1 MNKIVELVIDFED
14 LEFEDLGVEI
24 MSLVDAPAIAVNWM
38 AFSEEFVVNPLPGEG
53 ESDFIS
59 RCIATEVDAGYDQ
72 DQAAAIC
79 YSKWEDTKFKFDEDE
94 WFDAVLKLAESD
106 EYGTKID
113 ENVVFIDGT
122 KEQFESVSDIA
133 QGIRALDILDGEDVG
148 RQIETRY
155 RYRGSIK
162 PNSRN
167 FCRAMV
173 ALNKMYSFE
182 EIEVMS
188 SLPLQPGMGP
198 GGNNTYN
205 IFFYKGG
212 VNCGHYWEQLSVFE
226 RNGQTVIISEGPV
239 RGDAGEVAGP
249 RNNYWRMGAQWQF
262 SNDDKMIVTG
272 PAMIPNQLI
281 PRKDA
286 MGNLFHVYFS
296 KETIANIAKK
306 FLADQNAHNTDIN
319 HNDEVVQEN
328 TLLESWIVDDPKMD
342 KSTALGFN
350 VPSGTWMTSYK
361 INNKDTWSKIKN
373 GELNG
378 FSVTGQFIEK
388 LQS

>member
-24 MSLVDAPAIAVNWM
+24 MSLVDQPAIAVNWL
-38 AFSEEFVVNPLPGEG
+38 AFSEEFVVEPLPT
-53 ESDFIS
+53 ESKDDFIS
-59 RCIATEVDAGYDQ
+59 RCIGVEVDSGYDV

-79 YSKWEDTKFKFDEDE
+79 YSKWEDTRFQFDEDA
-94 WFDAVLKLAESD
+94 WFDAILELAKSD
-106 EYGTKID
+106 EYGEKLD
-113 ENVVFIDGT
+113 ENTVFIDGT
-122 KEQFESVSDIA
+122 KKQFDTVSDVA
-133 QGIRALDILDGEDVG
+133 QGIRALDILDGDDAERVP
-148 RQIETRY
+148 ETRY

-173 ALNKMYSFE
+173 MLNKIYSRE
-182 EIEVMS
+182 ELTVMS

-198 GGNNTYN
+198 GGNNTYD
-205 IFFYKGG
+205 IFLYKGG
-212 VNCGHYWEQLSVFE
+212 VNCGHYWEKLSVFK
-226 RNGQTVIISEGPV
+226 RNGQTVIISEGPAA
-239 RGDAGEVAGP
+239 GDAGQVAGP
-249 RNNYWRMGAQWQF
+249 GNNYWKMRDAWKF
-262 SNDDKMIVTG
+262 SEDDKMIVTG

-281 PRKDA
+281 PRRDD
-286 MGNLFHVYFS
+286 MGNLFHVYFT
-296 KETIANIAKK
+296 KETIKNIAKK

-319 HNDEVVQEN
+319 HNDQVVQEN

-342 KSTALGFN
+342 KATALGFN

-361 INNKDTWSKIKN
+361 INNKETWNKIKS

-378 FSVTGQFIEK
+378 FSVTGSFLEK
-388 LQS
+388 IQS